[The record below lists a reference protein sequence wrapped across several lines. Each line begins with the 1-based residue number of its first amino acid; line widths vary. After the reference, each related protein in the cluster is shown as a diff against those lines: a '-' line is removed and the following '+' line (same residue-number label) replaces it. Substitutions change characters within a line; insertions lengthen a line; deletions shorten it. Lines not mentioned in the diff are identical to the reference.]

1 MMAGDHKKQ
10 WSAAI
15 VICNI
20 IPIKKLPGREFTNSL
35 QILHTLSIAIRLKIW
50 YNIYVPKG
58 ERKTKEKLPPKMSQK
73 VHKKLLDKSA
83 KIWYNIYVKKREQK
97 KLKMGGDLTAKPK
110 GKERTKLWKPK

>member
-1 MMAGDHKKQ
+1 MFPRERGKQ
-10 WSAAI
+10 
-15 VICNI
+15 
-20 IPIKKLPGREFTNSL
+20 R
-35 QILHTLSIAIRLKIW
+35 
-50 YNIYVPKG
+50 
-58 ERKTKEKLPPKMSQK
+58 KLPPKMSQR